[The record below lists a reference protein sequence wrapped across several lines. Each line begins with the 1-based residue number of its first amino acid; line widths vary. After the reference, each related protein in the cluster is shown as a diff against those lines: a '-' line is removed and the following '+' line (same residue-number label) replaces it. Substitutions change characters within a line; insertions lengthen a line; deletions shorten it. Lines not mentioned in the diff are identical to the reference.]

1 MNSDAIALGNASQN
15 RTTQL
20 SGRALLLAVVA
31 LAMGGFGIG
40 TTEFTI
46 MGLLQ
51 EGAADLGVSNAQMG
65 LLISSYALGVVVGA
79 PILTALGAK
88 VARKTMVLWLMAFFT
103 LANLSSL
110 FAANYEWMLV
120 SRFLAG
126 LPHGAYFGIAAIL
139 AGTLVPASMRG
150 RAIAWVM
157 LGLAVANVLGVPVVT
172 FLGQS
177 FGWRWMFAVVGL
189 VGALTWI
196 AIRVFV
202 PFSPAHEGA
211 SIRRELSAL
220 RSGQVWLAMLTGIVG
235 FGGFF
240 AVYSYISPILTDVT
254 GLPIGAVPLVLGLY
268 GIGMVAGSLVGGR
281 LADWSVLG
289 AIYLATSAMVVF
301 MALFGLVAT
310 QVVPALVLV
319 FILGCTGSRAGPG
332 SPSAAYG
339 LSTARAVAGRLAE
352 PLGPE
357 RRQRT
362 WCCAGRRSHY
372 CRIGVPRPG
381 IPGCGTGPA
390 RLAAG
395 PGNRAAGQAPRS
407 GPRPVAAHAGLPN
420 RQSTAAANVFNFL
433 SIASWVCAIS
443 SFIVPTTSMLRSTSH

>member
-1 MNSDAIALGNASQN
+1 MASTSPQRPNFAFQQHPEKVSVNQDASAPTHLSPAKS
-15 RTTQL
+15 TQL
-20 SGRALLLAVVA
+20 SGKALLWAVIA

-40 TTEFTI
+40 TTEFAI

-65 LLISSYALGVVVGA
+65 LLISAYALGVVVGA

-88 VARKTMVLWLMAFFT
+88 VPRKTMVLWLMAFFT
-103 LANLSSL
+103 VANLSSI

-157 LGLAVANVLGVPVVT
+157 LGLSVANVLGVPVVT

-189 VGALTWI
+189 VGAVTWI
-196 AIRVFV
+196 CIRAFV
-202 PFSPAHEGA
+202 PFAPAHEGA
-211 SIRRELSAL
+211 SIRRELTAL
-220 RSGQVWLAMLTGIVG
+220 RSGQVWMAMLTGIVG

-254 GLPIGAVPLVLGLY
+254 GLPITMVPLVLGLY
-268 GIGMVAGSLVGGR
+268 GIGMVAGSLIGGR

-289 AIYLATSAMVVF
+289 AIYVATSAMVIF
-301 MALFGLVAT
+301 MAIFGLVAT
-310 QVVPALVLV
+310 HAAPTLLLV
-319 FILGCTGSRAGPG
+319 FILGATGSLLVPALQALLMD
-332 SPSAAYG
+332 SAPHAQ
-339 LSTARAVAGRLAE
+339 S
-352 PLGPE
+352 
-357 RRQRT
+357 
-362 WCCAGRRSHY
+362 
-372 CRIGVPRPG
+372 
-381 IPGCGTGPA
+381 
-390 RLAAG
+390 LAASLNHSALNVANALG
-395 PGNRAAGQAPRS
+395 AALGAAVITAGMGYRAPAFLG
-407 GPRPVAAHAGLPN
+407 AGLALLGLLLALATGL
-420 RQSTAAANVFNFL
+420 RAKKL
-433 SIASWVCAIS
+433 ASA
-443 SFIVPTTSMLRSTSH
+443 RDR